1 MINPDMRPMTPDNR
15 SVFSNTLYRSFNEWY
30 KKHGWPGDYFRCAPE
45 EAGIFFDV
53 YNDLTP
59 GCSFAFFDPGSG
71 DLMGSCF
78 YHPREHHVSLGI
90 MSVNPD
96 YFGRG
101 IGRGLVNQIIDYT
114 EREGFRSLR
123 LVGSAMN
130 LDSFSLYNRS
140 GFVPRVAFNDM
151 VISVPDSGL
160 NIKTSG
166 LDRVRQATA
175 DDVPAMSK
183 LEMEIS
189 GISRVGDYHY
199 CIENTREIF
208 HVSVLESIDDGG
220 LDGFLISLKH
230 PALNMIGPG
239 VMRSEAD
246 TLALLANE
254 LDRFKGMIPLFL
266 IPMGKKEIVEQ
277 VYEWGGRNVETHL
290 FQVRGEYKPFNG
302 VVMPS
307 FLPETG

>member
-1 MINPDMRPMTPDNR
+1 MMDLKKRSMTGDDR
-15 SVFSNTLYRSFNEWY
+15 LVYSQVLHRSFNEWY
-30 KKHGWPGDYFRCAPE
+30 KKRGWPNDYFGCTPE
-45 EAGIFFDV
+45 DAGIFFDV
-53 YNDLTP
+53 YNDLAP
-59 GCSFAFFDPGSG
+59 GCNIAFFDPGSG

-101 IGRGLVNQIIDYT
+101 IGRRLVDHIIEYT
-114 EREGFRSLR
+114 EREGFEALR

-140 GFVPRVAFNDM
+140 GFVPRVSYNDM
-151 VISVPDSGL
+151 IISVPVSGL
-160 NIKTSG
+160 NIKTPG
-166 LDRVRQATA
+166 LDRVRPATL
-175 DDVPAMSK
+175 DDIPAMAK

-208 HVSVLESIDDGG
+208 HVSVLESSDGKG
-220 LDGFLISLKH
+220 IDGFLISLKH

-239 VMRSEAD
+239 VMASEAD

-254 LDRFKGMIPLFL
+254 LDWFRGMIPLFL
-266 IPMGKKEIVEQ
+266 IPMEKRRIVEQ
-277 VYEWGGRNVETHL
+277 AYEWGARNVETHL
-290 FQVRGEYKPFNG
+290 FQVRGAYKPFTG
-302 VVMPS
+302 VAMPS